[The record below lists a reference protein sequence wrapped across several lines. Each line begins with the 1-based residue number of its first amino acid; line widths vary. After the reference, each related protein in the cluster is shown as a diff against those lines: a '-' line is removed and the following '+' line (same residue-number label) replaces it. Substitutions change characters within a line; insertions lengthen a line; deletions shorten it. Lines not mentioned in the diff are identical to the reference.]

1 MDIALIDSIWTVVVM
16 VVFIGIVLWA
26 WSGKRKQRFNEA
38 ANIPFN
44 EDRPAST
51 DKISKE
57 NSHG

>member
-1 MDIALIDSIWTVVVM
+1 MDIVLIDSIWTVVVM

>member
-1 MDIALIDSIWTVVVM
+1 MDLILFKSIWTVVVM

-26 WSGKRKQRFNEA
+26 WSGKRKQGFDEA

-51 DKISKE
+51 DNISKE
-57 NSHG
+57 KSHG